1 MNNQEANAKRPT
13 SNVQR
18 PMQNSIFTLAPV
30 SLSNR

>member
-13 SNVQR
+13 PNVQLQ
-18 PMQNSIFTLAPV
+18 MQNSIFTLAPV